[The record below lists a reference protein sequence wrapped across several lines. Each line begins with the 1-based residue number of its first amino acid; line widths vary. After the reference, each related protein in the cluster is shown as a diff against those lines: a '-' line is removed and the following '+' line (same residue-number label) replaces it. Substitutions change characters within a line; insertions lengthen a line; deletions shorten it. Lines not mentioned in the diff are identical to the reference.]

1 MTDPTPSSDTP
12 AHSGRDGLT
21 LREAAIEAILIR
33 EQDTAFSV
41 VARHI
46 AALFTL
52 LDAIPPTCPT
62 ATCHGCPDPE
72 ACEALRPTPVPEASG
87 RPGEMV
93 FTQGSP
99 RPALQVLVSLTDGR
113 PCVDAVSMLA
123 FFRDSAAWNEV
134 AGDPEKVA
142 GLRAAADAMWELHGK
157 AKAHLHASA
166 PSSSPVGD
174 RVPSVHLLLDIWQAL
189 GGDSEAFHPWWA
201 ADPSFPDRWSQIVAA
216 VAGNI
221 SGLAADTNPPA
232 GALLDIAIQFGAADR
247 GEPT

>member
-1 MTDPTPSSDTP
+1 MTDPTLTP
-12 AHSGRDGLT
+12 ADVRGALRPMLDGLYDVTLPASGRDGLT

-33 EQDTAFSV
+33 EQGTAFSV

-87 RPGEMV
+87 RP
-93 FTQGSP
+93 
-99 RPALQVLVSLTDGR
+99 
-113 PCVDAVSMLA
+113 
-123 FFRDSAAWNEV
+123 
-134 AGDPEKVA
+134 
-142 GLRAAADAMWELHGK
+142 
-157 AKAHLHASA
+157 
-166 PSSSPVGD
+166 
-174 RVPSVHLLLDIWQAL
+174 SVHLLLDIWQAL

-201 ADPSFPDRWSQIVAA
+201 ADPSFPDRWAQIVAA

-247 GEPT
+247 GEPTDG